1 MYSAQAKVTDEN
13 ADYLL
18 KLSEVFS
25 VLSLQEFL
33 ENYFIKKVEEKK
45 DAKTALKYLQ
55 LSDRTKLEGLKL
67 KCISV
72 LRKEKKILIHTT
84 AWNEILGK
92 NPRLLLGVFTDEPG
106 PNVQTV
112 QI

>member
-1 MYSAQAKVTDEN
+1 LYSAQAKVTDEN

-25 VLSLQEFL
+25 VPSLQEFL
-33 ENYFIKKVEEKK
+33 GNYFIKKLEEKK

-55 LSDRTKLEGLKL
+55 LGDRNNLPELKR

-72 LRKEKKILIHTT
+72 LRKEKQILIHTT

-92 NPRLLLGVFTDEPG
+92 NPALLLEVFTDEP
-106 PNVQTV
+106 VQTV